1 MKKNVWMMAGC
12 MAALTIATTGCN
24 HDELAETTGNGTFVI
39 TASTPT
45 GADTRLDYKDER
57 DHLKITW
64 RYNLAEPEYTDNI
77 YVFAGDNA
85 QTPVQFEVKSLG
97 ADAHNATFGVVSG
110 SSFSTPPSN
119 TKLYAFY
126 QGFLQPL
133 AGTLNLTAIPLNL
146 TNQQGSLG
154 GLDSLKSAH
163 SMYATAI
170 ADGTDKIKFSFSHV
184 TAMIKLVLTFSDA
197 APGDE
202 VGWVGLSSPD
212 IHNKATLNMTNG
224 QITYDEQAK
233 GNITIASR
241 LIVPRP
247 GYEMKIGIFTLNEN
261 KATTVWLS
269 VFPESL
275 TNVKVIA
282 KSKDQTINYEGS
294 LDDITLEAGRMYT
307 ATATLTRQ
315 P

>member
-1 MKKNVWMMAGC
+1 MKKNIWMMAGC

-64 RYNLAEPEYTDNI
+64 LYNPAKPRYTDNI

-126 QGFLQPL
+126 QGLPQPL
-133 AGTLNLTAIPLNL
+133 AETLNLTAIPLNL
-146 TNQQGSLG
+146 TKQGGCLER
-154 GLDSLKSAH
+154 DSLMNAH

-170 ADGTDKIKFSFSHV
+170 ADGTDKMKFSFSHV

-224 QITYDEQAK
+224 QIAYDEQAK
-233 GNITIASR
+233 GNTTIASEY
-241 LIVPRP
+241 IEIRP
-247 GYEMKIGIFTLNEN
+247 GLEIKIGIFTLNEN

-282 KSKDQTINYEGS
+282 KSRDQTINYEGS
-294 LDDITLEAGRMYT
+294 LDNITLEAGRMYT